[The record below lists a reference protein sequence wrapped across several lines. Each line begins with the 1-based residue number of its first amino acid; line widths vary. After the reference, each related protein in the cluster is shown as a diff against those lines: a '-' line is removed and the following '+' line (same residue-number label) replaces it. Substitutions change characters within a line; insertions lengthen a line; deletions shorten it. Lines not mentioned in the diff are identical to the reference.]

1 MTASNHNKTRITEL
15 SDSPERLEYLK
26 SLRDIH
32 WYVLRLPATTRN
44 CEAELSAEVERR
56 KEIGEPTFDF
66 FAPTYIPA
74 SSNDKKGGSRQ
85 RRYLL
90 YNYVFIH
97 SSVQDIFQLKKR
109 FPKYNFLPRKGVGPY
124 ARYPFV
130 SDEEM
135 ERFKWVAAA
144 YANKVPMIEPTLQ
157 QLSKGDRIRI
167 TAGQFAGIE
176 ATLVSYNGTGRKDI
190 VVRVENVLW
199 VPLLHVEPG
208 QYELISLNEKGKHLY
223 FQLDSSKYWQGLHE
237 ALGHFFTGALVD
249 KDKALANEVITTFKH
264 LEVDTDVTRTKRLC
278 LLLFS
283 YMIMDRIMEKEHVI
297 VEMETMLSTV
307 KAEIPYALLLSS
319 LYVSTNNYLYYES
332 IHNIVNQWKKEE
344 KQKKNKLQ
352 IISRLEDYD
361 RWLKH

>member
-1 MTASNHNKTRITEL
+1 MTASNHNKTKITEL
-15 SDSPERLEYLK
+15 SDSPERLDYLK

-56 KEIGEPTFDF
+56 KEHGEPAFDF

-74 SSNDKKGGSRQ
+74 SDKKGSSRQ

-97 SSVQDIFQLKKR
+97 SSVQEIFLLKKR

-144 YANKVPMIEPTLQ
+144 YANKVPMIEPTFL

-167 TAGQFAGIE
+167 TAGQFAG
-176 ATLVSYNGTGRKDI
+176 TLD
-190 VVRVENVLW
+190 
-199 VPLLHVEPG
+199 
-208 QYELISLNEKGKHLY
+208 
-223 FQLDSSKYWQGLHE
+223 
-237 ALGHFFTGALVD
+237 D

-283 YMIMDRIMEKEHVI
+283 YMIMDRVMEKGQVI
-297 VEMETMLSTV
+297 VEMESMLSTV

-319 LYVSTNNYLYYES
+319 LYVSTNNYLYYEA

-361 RWLKH
+361 CWLKH

>member
-109 FPKYNFLPRKGVGPY
+109 CRWY
-124 ARYPFV
+124 YPAH
-130 SDEEM
+130 
-135 ERFKWVAAA
+135 R
-144 YANKVPMIEPTLQ
+144 
-157 QLSKGDRIRI
+157 
-167 TAGQFAGIE
+167 
-176 ATLVSYNGTGRKDI
+176 
-190 VVRVENVLW
+190 
-199 VPLLHVEPG
+199 
-208 QYELISLNEKGKHLY
+208 
-223 FQLDSSKYWQGLHE
+223 
-237 ALGHFFTGALVD
+237 
-249 KDKALANEVITTFKH
+249 
-264 LEVDTDVTRTKRLC
+264 
-278 LLLFS
+278 
-283 YMIMDRIMEKEHVI
+283 
-297 VEMETMLSTV
+297 
-307 KAEIPYALLLSS
+307 
-319 LYVSTNNYLYYES
+319 
-332 IHNIVNQWKKEE
+332 
-344 KQKKNKLQ
+344 
-352 IISRLEDYD
+352 
-361 RWLKH
+361 